1 MSGDERDKRRAALRN
16 TQKIVVYVSKNDKLC
31 LEGAALVSGRRSASE
46 FLRELGLAE
55 AEELEKQELLVKR

>member
-16 TQKIVVYVSKNDKLC
+16 TQKIVVYVSKNDKLR

-46 FLRELGLAE
+46 FLRELGPAE
-55 AEELEKQELLVKR
+55 AEELEKQGLLAKR

>member
-16 TQKIVVYVSKNDKLC
+16 TQEIVVYVSKNDKLR

-55 AEELEKQELLVKR
+55 AEELEKQGLLAKR

>member
-16 TQKIVVYVSKNDKLC
+16 TQEIVVYVSKNDKLR

-46 FLRELGLAE
+46 FLSELGLAE
-55 AEELEKQELLVKR
+55 AEELEKQGLLAKR